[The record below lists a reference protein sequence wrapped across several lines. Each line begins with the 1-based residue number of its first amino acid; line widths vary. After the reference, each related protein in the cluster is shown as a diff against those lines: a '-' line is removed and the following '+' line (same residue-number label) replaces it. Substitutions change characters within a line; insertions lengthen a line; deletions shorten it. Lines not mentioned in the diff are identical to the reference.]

1 MEYHGSLVRDPG
13 HLESFSEIVR
23 IRREEYNIEWL
34 SRSLCS
40 EVEQYSSASSAMHHQ
55 ASLALRKRIGVILGE
70 MMMLGGDTLPEILK
84 AINYSQDENLRFAL
98 WEVACLMAENEYSLK
113 CEEQIENVSRNFS
126 LELGEL
132 LLTVGEQIPEDKLI
146 SAMYITDDDIS
157 RAAIDRHPPAHDVK
171 QHEQNKKKQLAIAQG
186 FKALLLLTIASTK
199 TEQARKFLRDYGLK
213 IQSRDEKIAA
223 NIGLMLNG
231 DVQAFEEIEKIAKS
245 IDRRRNIHN
254 IHKSLKISKDSPN
267 PKEFVLQRKFAKY
280 VDNLEH
286 QSHIFSRHH
295 PERFNSCISKSKRAA
310 MAKDDASCV
319 FCSKNFVLTKR
330 IYSYQNVNI
339 CFECH
344 EYSEMIS
351 EQRSI
356 DYYFTSLNQNFGR

>member
-1 MEYHGSLVRDPG
+1 MQIHPNDLFARLILGKSLLAQGETREALRIFHESLVRDPG
-13 HLESFSEIVR
+13 HLESFSEIVQ

-70 MMMLGGDTLPEILK
+70 MMMRGGDTLPEILT

-171 QHEQNKKKQLAIAQG
+171 QHEQNKQKQVAIAQG

-254 IHKSLKISKDSPN
+254 IHKSLKTPKDS
-267 PKEFVLQRKFAKY
+267 F
-280 VDNLEH
+280 
-286 QSHIFSRHH
+286 QSERIRFTTEVCQICRQSGASVAHFPRHH
-295 PERFNSCISKSKRAA
+295 PERFVIPCISKSKRAP

-319 FCSKNFVLTKR
+319 FCSKNFVLTKNLFL
-330 IYSYQNVNI
+330 S
-339 CFECH
+339 EC
-344 EYSEMIS
+344 
-351 EQRSI
+351 
-356 DYYFTSLNQNFGR
+356 